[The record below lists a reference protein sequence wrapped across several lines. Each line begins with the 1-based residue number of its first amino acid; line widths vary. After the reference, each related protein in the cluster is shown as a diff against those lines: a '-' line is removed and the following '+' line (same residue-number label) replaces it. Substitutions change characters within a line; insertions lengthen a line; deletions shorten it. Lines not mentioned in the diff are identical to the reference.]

1 MKKDADAVLGAVRA
15 RAGVGHREH
24 AGARVAEL
32 EVLVGELLAVDGL
45 AARACAC
52 ARDRPGLGVRGSAS
66 TPSSSHNT
74 DGTRTRNPQ
83 IRSLIRYP
91 LRHGVVCVEEQGFEP
106 WAFRMQSGRSAT
118 ELHPQ
123 ICIGRGRG
131 TVAAREVAALAHEV
145 RDDAVEGGA
154 LEVERLA
161 LTSHALLA
169 RAQSAE
175 VLPCR
180 GARRSAWDCVWLWRS
195 A

>member
-1 MKKDADAVLGAVRA
+1 MRSAPGMPVEGKVR
-15 RAGVGHREH
+15 VTTNN
-24 AGARVAEL
+24 
-32 EVLVGELLAVDGL
+32 
-45 AARACAC
+45 
-52 ARDRPGLGVRGSAS
+52 S
-66 TPSSSHNT
+66 

-91 LRHGVVCVEEQGFEP
+91 LRHGVKCVLVEEQGFEP

-161 LTSHALLA
+161 RAA
-169 RAQSAE
+169 RA
-175 VLPCR
+175 
-180 GARRSAWDCVWLWRS
+180 CVGIVPSDTASVTDTRFERVTFRTGI
-195 A
+195 

>member
-1 MKKDADAVLGAVRA
+1 MKKDAAAVLGAVRA

-52 ARDRPGLGVRGSAS
+52 ARDRPGLGVRGSTSA
-66 TPSSSHNT
+66 PSSSNNS

-91 LRHGVVCVEEQGFEP
+91 LRHGVGCVLVEEQGFEP

-161 LTSHALLA
+161 RAA
-169 RAQSAE
+169 RACGE
-175 VLPCR
+175 RTVDT
-180 GARRSAWDCVWLWRS
+180 RS
-195 A
+195 

>member
-1 MKKDADAVLGAVRA
+1 M
-15 RAGVGHREH
+15 RESNP
-24 AGARVAEL
+24 
-32 EVLVGELLAVDGL
+32 
-45 AARACAC
+45 
-52 ARDRPGLGVRGSAS
+52 RPSDFQSVQLRGR
-66 TPSSSHNT
+66 TTLSSNNS

-91 LRHGVVCVEEQGFEP
+91 LRHGVVCVVVEEQGFEP

-161 LTSHALLA
+161 RAA
-169 RAQSAE
+169 RACGE
-175 VLPCR
+175 GYRRR
-180 GARRSAWDCVWLWRS
+180 GVPR
-195 A
+195 

>member
-1 MKKDADAVLGAVRA
+1 MKKDAAAVLGAVRA

-52 ARDRPGLGVRGSAS
+52 ARDRPGLGVRGSTSA
-66 TPSSSHNT
+66 PSSSNNS

-91 LRHGVVCVEEQGFEP
+91 LRHGVVFVCVEEQGFEP

-161 LTSHALLA
+161 RAA
-169 RAQSAE
+169 RACAGIVPSDTASVTDTRFE
-175 VLPCR
+175 RVTFR
-180 GARRSAWDCVWLWRS
+180 TGI
-195 A
+195 

>member
-1 MKKDADAVLGAVRA
+1 MKKDAAAVLGAVRA

-66 TPSSSHNT
+66 TPSSSNNS

-91 LRHGVVCVEEQGFEP
+91 LRHGVVCV
-106 WAFRMQSGRSAT
+106 
-118 ELHPQ
+118 
-123 ICIGRGRG
+123 
-131 TVAAREVAALAHEV
+131 
-145 RDDAVEGGA
+145 
-154 LEVERLA
+154 
-161 LTSHALLA
+161 
-169 RAQSAE
+169 
-175 VLPCR
+175 
-180 GARRSAWDCVWLWRS
+180 WRS
-195 A
+195 RGLNPGLSACKADALPLSYTPKLYRTLAAVP

>member
-1 MKKDADAVLGAVRA
+1 MRF
-15 RAGVGHREH
+15 
-24 AGARVAEL
+24 EL
-32 EVLVGELLAVDGL
+32 ITFRCPVHQANDN
-45 AARACAC
+45 
-52 ARDRPGLGVRGSAS
+52 S
-66 TPSSSHNT
+66 

-91 LRHGVVCVEEQGFEP
+91 LRHGVVVCVEEQGFEP

-161 LTSHALLA
+161 RAA
-169 RAQSAE
+169 RA
-175 VLPCR
+175 
-180 GARRSAWDCVWLWRS
+180 CVGIVPSDTASVTDTRFERVTFRTGI
-195 A
+195 